1 MSFPCISE
9 RKFASLSLVGSVV
22 LTITTS
28 IWFSQAN
35 PERFD
40 ITLIAGILMFCSANL
55 IYFLFSDRLRPA
67 TLAGSSW
74 MTIIIWLLFMMRV
87 ASADSHNDPYSPDY
101 EPHGSGFLW
110 LALPLFYVSSLICFH
125 CRHLRPVLSC
135 SSLEKFIASS
145 ILGIHALVFYRD
157 NRCALDFLSHRTF
170 DYVGYRYVD

>member
-40 ITLIAGILMFCSANL
+40 ITLIAGILMICSANL

-67 TLAGSSW
+67 TLAGSFVDDNYY
-74 MTIIIWLLFMMRV
+74 LV
-87 ASADSHNDPYSPDY
+87 VVYD
-101 EPHGSGFLW
+101 EGSQ
-110 LALPLFYVSSLICFH
+110 
-125 CRHLRPVLSC
+125 CRQS
-135 SSLEKFIASS
+135 
-145 ILGIHALVFYRD
+145 
-157 NRCALDFLSHRTF
+157 
-170 DYVGYRYVD
+170 